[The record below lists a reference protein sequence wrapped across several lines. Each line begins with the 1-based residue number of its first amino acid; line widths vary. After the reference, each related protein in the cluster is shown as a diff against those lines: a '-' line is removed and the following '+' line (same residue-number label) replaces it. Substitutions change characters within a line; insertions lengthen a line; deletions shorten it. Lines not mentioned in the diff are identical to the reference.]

1 MARYMER
8 AENLARIIDV
18 HETFSRDR
26 FGGQNWQSII
36 QLNADERRF
45 FSRYDAVTAENVVNF
60 YVLDSENPTS
70 IVSAVRAAREN
81 ARTLRPLIST
91 EMWSQINVFYN
102 WLLDL
107 GPEDCALPNVTRLCT
122 AVKENSQTHTGIIE
136 GTFYRDEG
144 WFFYQL
150 GKYIE
155 RTDQTT
161 RLLDIKY
168 HILQPFGEEP
178 GSALDVSQW
187 NSLLRSAAG
196 YHAFRRVHPSGMSP
210 AAVASFML
218 HNESFPRSV
227 AFGVRQ
233 IDSLLGRLH
242 SRYSLL
248 AASGALEKVDE
259 IQAALVSRTV
269 EQVIV
274 SGLHEH
280 LDWLQLRLSDVTT
293 EISRAFF
300 GLAPRVQTQQ
310 QGS

>member
-8 AENLARIIDV
+8 AENLARLIDV

-26 FGGQNWQSII
+26 SGGQNWQSII
-36 QLNADERRF
+36 QINADEQRF
-45 FSRYDAVTAENVVNF
+45 FSRYAAVTTENVVNF
-60 YVLDSENPTS
+60 YVLDCENPTS

-102 WLLDL
+102 WLLAL
-107 GPEDCALPNVTRLCT
+107 GPEDCSLPNLPRLCT
-122 AVKENSQTHTGIIE
+122 TIKESSQTHTGIIE

-155 RTDQTT
+155 RADQTT

-168 HILQPFGEEP
+168 HVLVPLGEEP

-196 YHAFRRVHPSGMSP
+196 YHAFRRVHPRGMSP
-210 AAVASFML
+210 AAVAGFML
-218 HNESFPRSV
+218 HNESFPRSM
-227 AFGVRQ
+227 AYCVRQ
-233 IDSLLGRLH
+233 IDSLLSRLN
-242 SRYSLL
+242 SRYSLK

-259 IQAALVSRTV
+259 IHAAMVSRTV

-293 EISRAFF
+293 EIGNAFF
-300 GLAPRVQTQQ
+300 GLVAPVQTQQ
-310 QGS
+310 QGT